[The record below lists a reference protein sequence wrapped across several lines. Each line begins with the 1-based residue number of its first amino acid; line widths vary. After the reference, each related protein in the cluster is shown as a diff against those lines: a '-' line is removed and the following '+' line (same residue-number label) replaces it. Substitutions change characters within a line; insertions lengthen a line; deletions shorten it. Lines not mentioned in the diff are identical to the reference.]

1 MTIRHVDR
9 TGHPWTFEI
18 DCTPIQGRMFER
30 LLLAVRNIGSRE
42 ELALSYLAEWEVND
56 GFRNGMEHAVL
67 SALRDWAQTPTGT
80 PEPSTDSGTVSGTVN
95 VNPSTVSGSINTND
109 TEPDER
115 EPYYWE
121 RF

>member
-9 TGHPWTFEI
+9 TGHPWTFNI
-18 DCTPIQGRMFER
+18 NCTPTQGRMFER
-30 LLLAVRNIGSRE
+30 LLTFVRSIGSRE
-42 ELALSYLAEWEVND
+42 ELTLSYLDKWEENTE
-56 GFRNGMEHAVL
+56 FRNGMENAVL
-67 SALRDWAQTPTGT
+67 SALRNWAEPPTGT
-80 PEPSTDSGTVSGTVN
+80 PDTSTDSGKVN

-121 RF
+121 LF